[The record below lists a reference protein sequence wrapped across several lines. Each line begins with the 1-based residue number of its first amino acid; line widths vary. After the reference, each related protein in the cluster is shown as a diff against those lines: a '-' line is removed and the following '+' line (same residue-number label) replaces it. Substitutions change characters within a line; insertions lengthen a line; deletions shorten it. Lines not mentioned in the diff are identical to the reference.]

1 MSKRFLIIQ
10 WCVLLLLISTSSFAA
25 ENDVPKSLQLIASAL
40 TDSTQLSNKVVY
52 VDFWAS
58 WCTPCRKSF
67 PWMKGLQDSYQSLG
81 LQVVAVNLDKDHRA
95 AQAFLTEMKAPLAVI
110 FDSTGSLAKSYHL
123 QAMPMSFLY
132 GRDGNLRT
140 SHEGFLP
147 KDTLD
152 LSAQIRK
159 LLAESVSK

>member
-1 MSKRFLIIQ
+1 MLKRLPAILTCI
-10 WCVLLLLISTSSFAA
+10 LLLSTSAFSLAA
-25 ENDVPKSLQLIASAL
+25 PSDVTKSIRLIASAL
-40 TDSTQLSNKVVY
+40 PDSTQLNNKVVY

-67 PWMKGLQDSYQSLG
+67 PWMKALQESYRAQG
-81 LQVVAVNLDKDHRA
+81 LQVVAVNLDKDRKA
-95 AQAFLTEMKAPLAVI
+95 AQTFLAEMKALFPMI
-110 FDSTGSLAKSYHL
+110 FDSTGSIAKSYQL

-132 GRDGNLRT
+132 DRDGNLRT

-152 LSAQIRK
+152 LNALVKK

>member
-1 MSKRFLIIQ
+1 MFKRLLIVLS
-10 WCVLLLLISTSSFAA
+10 CTLLLSISAFSFAA
-25 ENDVPKSLQLIASAL
+25 VNDPPKSIKLIASAL
-40 TDSTQLSNKVVY
+40 SDSAQLKNKVVY

-67 PWMKGLQDSYQSLG
+67 PWMKELQDSYRSKG
-81 LQVVAVNLDKDHRA
+81 FQVIAVNLDKDHKA
-95 AQAFLTEMKAPLAVI
+95 AQAFLEETKAPFAVI

-123 QAMPMSFLY
+123 EAMPMSFLY

-147 KDTLD
+147 KDTVD
-152 LSAQIRK
+152 LNALVRK